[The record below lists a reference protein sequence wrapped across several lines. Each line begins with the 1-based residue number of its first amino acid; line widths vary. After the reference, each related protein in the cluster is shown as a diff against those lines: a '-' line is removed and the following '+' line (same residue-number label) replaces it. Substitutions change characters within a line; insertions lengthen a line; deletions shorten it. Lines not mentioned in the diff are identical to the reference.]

1 MLYCAGLYVCRHCI
15 GANYQT
21 QLEQPWQRP
30 DARLQ
35 AIRHRLGWNDG
46 LYQPRK
52 KGMHRATHKLLFMEY
67 ITIEDSYL
75 DRVKAID
82 ELIDTGVITD
92 THQLNEWKQK
102 ARKQGK

>member
-1 MLYCAGLYVCRHCI
+1 MHCI

-30 DARLQ
+30 DARMQ
-35 AIRHRLGWNDG
+35 AIRKRLGF
-46 LYQPRK
+46 YQPRK
-52 KGMHRATHKLLFMEY
+52 KGMHRATYKRLFMEY
-67 ITIEDSYL
+67 LTIKDSYL

-82 ELIDTGVITD
+82 ELINTGVIKD
-92 THQLNEWKQK
+92 THQLREWKQK

>member
-1 MLYCAGLYVCRHCI
+1 MLGFTYVCI

-30 DARLQ
+30 DARMQ
-35 AIRHRLGWNDG
+35 AIRKRLGWQHG
-46 LYQPRK
+46 AYQRK
-52 KGMHRATHKLLFMEY
+52 PKGMHRATYKRLFMEY
-67 ITIEDSYL
+67 LTIKDSYL

-82 ELIDTGVITD
+82 ELINTGVIKD
-92 THQLNEWKQK
+92 THQLREWKQK